1 MRVSDISN
9 WAACESYAFHAPPR
23 PVGRAN
29 VAAYVG
35 SLSHAMVADE
45 PLPEPDGRIAY
56 DATTPT
62 ERAAQIQATSIAK
75 VARKLLVDR
84 GWGVLAKEQALRSDD
99 LTGHLDIRAWHS
111 DHGEAIIDLKTGQIG
126 TAWLQVGGY
135 INLLGSAMPDI
146 PQKHNWAHWGGVL
159 HVPRVRIDKETKG
172 TLELRNAD
180 ALGWQ
185 WQRNMERITAVLNG
199 AVPTRTPGMHCTRCT
214 LDCPVRIGG

>member
-9 WAACESYAFHAPPR
+9 WASCEAYAFHAPPR

-35 SLSHAMVADE
+35 SLAHAMVADM

-84 GWGVLAKEQALRSDD
+84 GWGILAREEALRSDD
-99 LTGHLDIRAWHS
+99 LTGHLDLRAWHS

-126 TAWLQVGGY
+126 TAWLQIGGY
-135 INLLGSAMPDI
+135 IALLNQPV
-146 PQKHNWAHWGGVL
+146 HYGGVL
-159 HVPRVRIDKETKG
+159 HVPRVRIDKEAKG
-172 TLELRNAD
+172 TLEFRPAAGLRTAWVTNM
-180 ALGWQ
+180 
-185 WQRNMERITAVLNG
+185 QRIDAVLQG
-199 AVPTRTPGMHCTRCT
+199 ANPTRTPGMHCTRCT
-214 LDCPVRIGG
+214 LDCPVRSGG

>member
-1 MRVSDISN
+1 
-9 WAACESYAFHAPPR
+9 
-23 PVGRAN
+23 
-29 VAAYVG
+29 
-35 SLSHAMVADE
+35 MVADE
-45 PLPEPDGRIAY
+45 ALPEPDGRIAY

-135 INLLGSAMPDI
+135 VDMIGWH
-146 PQKHNWAHWGGVL
+146 KV
-159 HVPRVRIDKETKG
+159 KG
-172 TLELRNAD
+172 EPTLRS
-180 ALGWQ
+180 
-185 WQRNMERITAVLNG
+185 
-199 AVPTRTPGMHCTRCT
+199 
-214 LDCPVRIGG
+214 

>member
-9 WAACESYAFHAPPR
+9 WAACEAYAFHAPPR

-35 SLSHAMVADE
+35 SLAHAMVADE

-62 ERAAQIQATSIAK
+62 ERAAQIQATSIAR

-84 GWGVLAKEQALRSDD
+84 GWGILAREQELRNDAM
-99 LTGHLDIRAWHS
+99 TGHLDIRAWHS

-135 INLLGSAMPDI
+135 ITLLNRSVEY
-146 PQKHNWAHWGGVL
+146 GGVL

-172 TLELRNAD
+172 TLEVRLAPWLRTAWITNA
-180 ALGWQ
+180 
-185 WQRNMERITAVLNG
+185 QRIDAVLQG
-199 AVPTRTPGMHCTRCT
+199 ANPTRTPGMHCARCT
-214 LDCPVRIGG
+214 LDCPVRI

>member
-1 MRVSDISN
+1 MRVSDIAN
-9 WAACESYAFHAPPR
+9 WAACEAYAFHAPPR

-35 SLSHAMVADE
+35 SLAHAMVADE
-45 PLPEPDGRIAY
+45 ALPEPDGRIAY

-84 GWGVLAKEQALRSDD
+84 GWGVLGKEEALRNDAM
-99 LTGHLDIRAWHS
+99 TGHLDIRAWHS

-126 TAWLQVGGY
+126 TAWIQVGGY
-135 INLLGSAMPDI
+135 ITLMQTGSD
-146 PQKHNWAHWGGVL
+146 WGGVL

-172 TLELRNAD
+172 TLELRPGQPLHWA
-180 ALGWQ
+180 WMT
-185 WQRNMERITAVLNG
+185 NMARITAVLHG
-199 AVPTRTPGMHCTRCT
+199 APPTRTPGMHCTRCT

>member
-9 WAACESYAFHAPPR
+9 WSFCEAYAFHAPPR

-35 SLSHAMVADE
+35 SSLAHAMVADE

-84 GWGVLAKEQALRSDD
+84 GWGILSPR
-99 LTGHLDIRAWHS
+99 TGSVDVA
-111 DHGEAIIDLKTGQIG
+111 T
-126 TAWLQVGGY
+126 T
-135 INLLGSAMPDI
+135 
-146 PQKHNWAHWGGVL
+146 
-159 HVPRVRIDKETKG
+159 
-172 TLELRNAD
+172 
-180 ALGWQ
+180 
-185 WQRNMERITAVLNG
+185 
-199 AVPTRTPGMHCTRCT
+199 
-214 LDCPVRIGG
+214 

>member
-9 WAACESYAFHAPPR
+9 WASCEAYAFHAPPR

-35 SLSHAMVADE
+35 SLAHAMVADE
-45 PLPEPDGRIAY
+45 PLPEPDGRIAF

-62 ERAAQIQATSIAK
+62 ERAAQIQATSIAR

-84 GWGVLAKEQALRSDD
+84 GWGVLGKEEALRNDAM
-99 LTGHLDIRAWHS
+99 TGHLDIRAWHS

-135 INLLGSAMPDI
+135 VDLYHDGGEWLPCA
-146 PQKHNWAHWGGVL
+146 WGGVL

-172 TLELRNAD
+172 TLEFRPANRLKLAWESNM
-180 ALGWQ
+180 
-185 WQRNMERITAVLNG
+185 QRIDAVLQG
-199 AVPTRTPGMHCTRCT
+199 ANPTRTPGHHCARCT

>member
-1 MRVSDISN
+1 MRVSDIAN
-9 WAACESYAFHAPPR
+9 WASCEAYAFHAPPR

-35 SLSHAMVADE
+35 SLAHAMVADE
-45 PLPEPDGRIAY
+45 ALPEPDGRIAY

-84 GWGVLAKEQALRSDD
+84 GWGILSREQELRSDD

-135 INLLGSAMPDI
+135 VARLIATMLAFAP
-146 PQKHNWAHWGGVL
+146 A
-159 HVPRVRIDKETKG
+159 
-172 TLELRNAD
+172 
-180 ALGWQ
+180 
-185 WQRNMERITAVLNG
+185 
-199 AVPTRTPGMHCTRCT
+199 
-214 LDCPVRIGG
+214 

>member
-9 WAACESYAFHAPPR
+9 WAACEAYAFHAPPR

-35 SLSHAMVADE
+35 SLAHAMVADE

-62 ERAAQIQATSIAK
+62 ERAAQIQATSIGR

-84 GWGVLAKEQALRSDD
+84 GWGILAREQELRSAE
-99 LTGHLDIRAWHS
+99 LTGHLDLRAWHS

-126 TAWLQVGGY
+126 TAWLQIGGY
-135 INLLGSAMPDI
+135 ITLLQSGSD
-146 PQKHNWAHWGGVL
+146 WGGVL

-172 TLELRNAD
+172 TLAFRPGQPLHYAWT
-180 ALGWQ
+180 A
-185 WQRNMERITAVLNG
+185 NMARIEAVLQG
-199 AVPTRTPGMHCTRCT
+199 AIPTRTPGHHCTRCT

>member
-1 MRVSDISN
+1 MPSRPSGHRAGRYNQSTCRRRWDRQEVSKCASLRVSDISN
-9 WAACESYAFHAPPR
+9 WSACEAYAFHAPPR

-35 SLSHAMVADE
+35 SLAHAMVADE

-62 ERAAQIQATSIAK
+62 ERAAQIQATSIAR

-84 GWGVLAKEQALRSDD
+84 GWGILAREQELRSAD
-99 LTGHLDIRAWHS
+99 LTGHLDLRAWHS

-135 INLLGSAMPDI
+135 INLGSAMP
-146 PQKHNWAHWGGVL
+146 
-159 HVPRVRIDKETKG
+159 
-172 TLELRNAD
+172 
-180 ALGWQ
+180 
-185 WQRNMERITAVLNG
+185 
-199 AVPTRTPGMHCTRCT
+199 
-214 LDCPVRIGG
+214 